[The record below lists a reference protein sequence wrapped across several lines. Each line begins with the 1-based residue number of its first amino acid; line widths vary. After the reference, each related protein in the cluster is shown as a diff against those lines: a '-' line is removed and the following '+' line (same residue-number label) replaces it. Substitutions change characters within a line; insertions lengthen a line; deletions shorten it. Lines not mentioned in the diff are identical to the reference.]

1 MRPSRRLAG
10 MLALGALVV
19 ATAGGVTWAAFT
31 ATTINSGDEIRSGT
45 VKLDDNDSDSAVLA
59 LSAAEPGAAD
69 TGCIKVTSDGSL
81 PSTVRLYG
89 TTSGSGLD
97 QYLELKVTR
106 GSYTPTEPGFDSC
119 TNFQP
124 DGTDY
129 LGLGAG
135 VVYEGTLQGYA
146 DDYAGGIVDP
156 PSGGP
161 ESWTSGES
169 HVYRLEISLRHNLA
183 AQGLTAAQEFTWEAR
198 NQ

>member
-1 MRPSRRLAG
+1 MKVSRRLIG

-31 ATTINSGDEIRSGT
+31 ATTGNAGDEIRSGT
-45 VKLDDNDSDSAVLA
+45 VKLDDNDSGSAVLA

-69 TGCIKVTSDGSL
+69 IGCIKVTSDGSL
-81 PSTVRLYG
+81 PATVRLYG

-106 GSYTPTEPGFDSC
+106 GTYTPTEPGFDSC

-124 DGTDY
+124 DATDY

-146 DDYAGGIVDP
+146 DDYAGGLVDP

-161 ESWTSGES
+161 ESWTNGES
-169 HVYRLEISLRHNLA
+169 HVYKLEISLRHNLA
-183 AQGLTAAQEFTWEAR
+183 AQGLNAAQEFTWEAR